1 MNLNK
6 LFNDLQPGD
15 MVTVAGVGI
24 QEGIPAKEADA
35 GWPLGILRWNKT
47 GELLIN
53 DYHMHIVWR
62 IDHDGILHR
71 FAGTGVPG
79 YSGDGGP
86 AIDAQFRSP
95 HDIAQD
101 KHGNIV
107 INDISNFV
115 YRRIDAETGNHRDH
129 HWIGQKGARRPRR
142 PRNRGRDG
150 HTLRRRHRRKRR
162 HLRFQRVDEQ
172 RQPRRRGDRHHR
184 ALRGT

>member
-6 LFNDLQPGD
+6 LFENMQPGE
-15 MVTVAGVGI
+15 MTTIAGVGVR
-24 QEGIPAKEADA
+24 EGIPANEADA

-86 AIDAQFRSP
+86 ALDSGVLLAARHRPGCAWQHRHQRHPELRLPP
-95 HDIAQD
+95 HRRRDRNRRD
-101 KHGNIV
+101 G
-107 INDISNFV
+107 
-115 YRRIDAETGNHRDH
+115 RRI
-129 HWIGQKGARRPRR
+129 GQ
-142 PRNRGRDG
+142 D
-150 HTLRRRHRRKRR
+150 
-162 HLRFQRVDEQ
+162 
-172 RQPRRRGDRHHR
+172 
-184 ALRGT
+184 